1 MYTTVEQYLS
11 QYKNIN
17 LSTTIKV
24 LAKKNLKNA
33 KKKYNNST
41 TMCIPVQK
49 YKSQYK
55 KVSFGTEKY
64 FLKNLEKIC
73 RYFIYDYYLPKQTL
87 YTSLL

>member
-1 MYTTVEQYLS
+1 
-11 QYKNIN
+11 
-17 LSTTIKV
+17 
-24 LAKKNLKNA
+24 
-33 KKKYNNST
+33 
-41 TMCIPVQK
+41 MCIPIQK

-55 KVSFGTEKY
+55 KKSFGTEKY

>member
-1 MYTTVEQYLS
+1 
-11 QYKNIN
+11 
-17 LSTTIKV
+17 
-24 LAKKNLKNA
+24 
-33 KKKYNNST
+33 
-41 TMCIPVQK
+41 MCIPVQK

-55 KVSFGTEKY
+55 KKVSEQKNI

>member
-33 KKKYNNST
+33 KKNIT
-41 TMCIPVQK
+41 TVQQCV
-49 YKSQYK
+49 SQYRNINLSTK
-55 KVSFGTEKY
+55 KKFRYRKIFFKKFG
-64 FLKNLEKIC
+64 KNL
-73 RYFIYDYYLPKQTL
+73 
-87 YTSLL
+87 